1 MIVIIGKSGQLAQ
14 ALAKQLQAAGNE
26 NFVCLGRDDVD
37 ITSFNGLL
45 EKLSSYL
52 ASTSTAASADKCEVK
67 AIINASAYT
76 AVDKAEEEI
85 TQSTLINATA
95 VKNLALVAKEMNAY
109 FLHISTDYVFSGK
122 QNTPYLP
129 ASEYAP
135 INQYGKSKMA
145 GELAISESY
154 ADNSAILRTSWVY
167 SEFGT
172 NFVKSMLRLMNE
184 RDALNIVYDQ
194 IGSPTNADTL
204 ASVCLDFVGNK
215 VTGIHHVCDLG
226 VTSWFDFAKAI
237 YQFGKELGLLSKD
250 VRIMPIL
257 SSAYPS
263 PAKRP
268 HYSVLDT
275 TSTQQS
281 LSNFELPYWQDSLYK
296 TLSLLQQDS

>member
-37 ITSFNGLL
+37 ITSFNALL
-45 EKLSSYL
+45 EKLSSYF
-52 ASTSTAASADKCEVK
+52 ASSANTASKCKVN

-129 ASEYAP
+129 ASEYEP

-145 GELAISESY
+145 GEQAILQAY
-154 ADNSAILRTSWVY
+154 AHNSAIIRTSWVY
-167 SEFGT
+167 SEFGN

-184 RDALNIVYDQ
+184 RDTLNIVYDQ
-194 IGSPTNADTL
+194 VGSPTNADTL
-204 ASVCLDFVGNK
+204 ASVCLDFVSNET
-215 VTGIHHVCDLG
+215 TGINHACDLG

-237 YQFGKELGLLSKD
+237 YQFGRQLGLLSKD
-250 VRIMPIL
+250 VEINPIL
-257 SSAYPS
+257 SNAYPT

-281 LSNFELPYWQDSLYK
+281 LKHFALPYWQDSLFR
-296 TLSLLQQDS
+296 TLSLLKQDS